1 MLRERNMAVKIHPT
15 AEVQSDRIGDGTV
28 VWQNSVILK
37 GAVIGE
43 NCNINCHV
51 FIEDRVTIGSFVTIK
66 PGVQIWNETTL
77 DDYVFVGPNATFT
90 NDVYPRSKQYPQ
102 NFPITRVKTG
112 ASIGGNSTILPGVS
126 IGEYALIGAGSVVT
140 RDVPCFTLWYGN
152 PARHRGYVTR
162 EGLPLNRD
170 LMDDRG
176 RRYLLVEGEPIIST
190 EED

>member
-1 MLRERNMAVKIHPT
+1 MAVKIHPT